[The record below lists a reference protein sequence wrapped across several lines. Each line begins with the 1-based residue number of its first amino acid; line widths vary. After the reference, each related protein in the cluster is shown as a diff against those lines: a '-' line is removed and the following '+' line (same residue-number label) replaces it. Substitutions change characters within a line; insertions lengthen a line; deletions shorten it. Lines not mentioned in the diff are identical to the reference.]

1 MNSNSWTLAAFLIVT
16 GIAAQPVRAVGVVAE
31 NPAVDESAETTDP
44 GSPDRLTR
52 ELVWHK
58 DLKAALAE
66 AEQQKKLVFWVQL
79 KGTIDGST

>member
-1 MNSNSWTLAAFLIVT
+1 MNPHAWTVTALLVVT
-16 GIAAQPVRAVGVVAE
+16 GLAPLPLSAVEVDPETAAQEEAAE
-31 NPAVDESAETTDP
+31 QVDP
-44 GSPDRLTR
+44 GSPGRLTR
-52 ELVWHK
+52 ELVWHT

>member
-1 MNSNSWTLAAFLIVT
+1 MNPHAWTVTALLVVT
-16 GIAAQPVRAVGVVAE
+16 GLAPLPLSAVEVDLETAAQEEAAE
-31 NPAVDESAETTDP
+31 RVDP
-44 GSPDRLTR
+44 GSPERLTR
-52 ELVWHK
+52 ELVWHT